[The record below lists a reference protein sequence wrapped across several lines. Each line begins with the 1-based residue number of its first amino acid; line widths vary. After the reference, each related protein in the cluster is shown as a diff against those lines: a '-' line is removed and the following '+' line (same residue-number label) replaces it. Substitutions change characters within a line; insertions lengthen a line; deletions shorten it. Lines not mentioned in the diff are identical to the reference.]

1 MRPKWMKLAILTQ
14 KIAHSTLSVLW
25 CFLYFQRIAILKV
38 YLYGS
43 VEEILKL
50 ICINTLFF
58 NLFHSEGYS
67 HAHFVFEGVTGRNT

>member
-25 CFLYFQRIAILKV
+25 SFLCFQRIAILRK

-50 ICINTLFF
+50 ICIKTLFLTF
-58 NLFHSEGYS
+58 FILKDIPMPICI
-67 HAHFVFEGVTGRNT
+67 

>member
-25 CFLYFQRIAILKV
+25 RFLCFQRIAILRK

-43 VEEILKL
+43 VEEILIL

-58 NLFHSEGYS
+58 NLFHSEGYY